1 MNHYDDLSYSLCLIN
16 KGATDSTILQNG
28 WAVICVARLISLSPL
43 VFFFLI
49 ITPLAELIPTLHKWF
64 APLLKMPF
72 ITKLSGWRS
81 GLRSDVGSVLIGGNT
96 LDKRSTKVLQKDRV
110 EEEGWWCESVY
121 SGEED
126 EGVREILQVCQD
138 KWDPLSL
145 ITCLL
150 WIWGNSC
157 FELNCNIQHDTAWVF
172 STGQSESQ
180 LSDSCDATDQATA
193 AEQSQDVKIYIPYES
208 AELCITQVQKKSIIA
223 GKLLLKN
230 IISLHYK
237 THKIVSILYTNRV
250 RADKITFILSYETVK
265 CEYFLAWLKAVSSCL
280 LPEHADTQCSHCQT
294 QCCVLTCAHMATVM
308 QPLWPLKAFDHHML
322 LETCF
327 LCSLWYALCR

>member
-1 MNHYDDLSYSLCLIN
+1 MPTCRKWICESDSYEYVLHYDVLSYSLCLIN
-16 KGATDSTILQNG
+16 KGATDSTTLQNR

-64 APLLKMPF
+64 VPLLKMPF

-126 EGVREILQVCQD
+126 EGVWEILQVCQD

-193 AEQSQDVKIYIPYES
+193 AEQSQDVKIYIPSES
-208 AELCITQVQKKSIIA
+208 AELCITQVQKKEYHSRKA
-223 GKLLLKN
+223 
-230 IISLHYK
+230 
-237 THKIVSILYTNRV
+237 
-250 RADKITFILSYETVK
+250 FIKKYYQ
-265 CEYFLAWLKAVSSCL
+265 YF
-280 LPEHADTQCSHCQT
+280 P
-294 QCCVLTCAHMATVM
+294 CAHKVG
-308 QPLWPLKAFDHHML
+308 D
-322 LETCF
+322 
-327 LCSLWYALCR
+327 